1 MSHPQSRAALRN
13 CLAFAT
19 ALCLSTGAMAQT
31 IDLVSA
37 EEVQRDRAAPQFS
50 SRSVPTPGA
59 PTVELLSPTLDRAQR
74 SPMDIKLRWA
84 TTQTDAAIDPSS
96 FRVLYGRLGLDITA
110 RLLAAVKPTATGL
123 DVVGAKLPSGEHRL
137 TVEIS
142 DTAKR
147 IGRREFK
154 VLVEE

>member
-1 MSHPQSRAALRN
+1 
-13 CLAFAT
+13 
-19 ALCLSTGAMAQT
+19 
-31 IDLVSA
+31 
-37 EEVQRDRAAPQFS
+37 
-50 SRSVPTPGA
+50 
-59 PTVELLSPTLDRAQR
+59 
-74 SPMDIKLRWA
+74 MDIKLRWA